1 VVESLLAKQVV
12 ASSNLVS
19 RSTKNLTYIKK
30 ITFNILSSKK
40 IISIMYKNYFKL
52 IIDFML
58 SVFILLLISPLLL
71 ITAILIK
78 IYDPGP
84 IIFKQKRVG
93 LNEKEFDIYKFRT
106 MIVNADSVGP
116 VLTQDND
123 PRITKLGKFLRRT
136 SIDEFPQFINVLKG
150 EMSIIG
156 PRPEVPSIVKDYTTE
171 QRFVFT
177 VRPGLTGWAQ
187 INGRDEL
194 SIETKL
200 NYDITYIKKLSFIFD
215 LKIFLLTF
223 PALISKRGVN

>member
-1 VVESLLAKQVV
+1 
-12 ASSNLVS
+12 
-19 RSTKNLTYIKK
+19 
-30 ITFNILSSKK
+30 
-40 IISIMYKNYFKL
+40 MYKNYFKL
-52 IIDFML
+52 IIDFIL
-58 SVFILLLISPLLL
+58 SIFILLLISPLLF
-71 ITAILIK
+71 ITSILIK

-93 LNEKEFDIYKFRT
+93 LNGKEFDIYKFRT
-106 MIVNADSVGP
+106 MIVNADKVGP

-123 PRITKLGKFLRRT
+123 PRITNLGKFLRRS
-136 SIDEFPQFINVLKG
+136 SIDELPQFINVLKG

-156 PRPEVPSIVKDYTTE
+156 PRPEVPSIVKNYNKE
-171 QRFVFT
+171 QRYVFE

-200 NYDITYIKKLSFIFD
+200 NYDIEYIKNLSFFFD